1 MIENYLSEFKSERTH
16 DHNLIYLMEEL
27 KSCEKESLFNDF
39 ILRVQEGI
47 GNFIF
52 GRTKQ
57 AFDVLLV
64 FEKAN
69 VVIETK
75 VDSGEGFYEG
85 WWQTAK
91 IHQNYHNA
99 WPDKRTYFLYLTYGL
114 TEYHIKEREDGNF
127 SNGPYSTNFTHVK
140 CHEIVNFVQEALK
153 VIQPNMKLE
162 VWSKWLE
169 FEVQKEKDNE
179 EYLFHLSKIIEKY
192 KSGLGLTDYPIKRLN
207 LFTPEF
213 AIPLFFKL
221 GTAWN
226 QTNNENIGRACLYS
240 LGRGY
245 SPVYDS
251 ILNFAELYH
260 KKNSLTCGGII
271 NDNERYIYFEF
282 NEDFNL
288 HLKVSADVPR
298 IEDVKAFVK
307 KNKLGL
313 TLNGKYNGIEEHFRQ
328 GSYVVFEWDF
338 NLLTKK
344 VEEVIPELKE
354 VLENAIMILD

>member
-16 DHNLIYLMEEL
+16 DRNLIYLMEEL
-27 KSCEKESLFNDF
+27 RNCQKENLFNDL
-39 ILRVQEGI
+39 ILRAPEAI
-47 GNFIF
+47 GNFLF

-85 WWQTAK
+85 RWQTDTIYK
-91 IHQNYHNA
+91 NFHKA
-99 WPDKRTYFLYLTYGL
+99 WPDKPTYFLYLTYGL
-114 TEYHIKEREDGNF
+114 TEYHIKEREDSNF
-127 SNGPYSTNFTHVK
+127 ANGPYSKNFVHVK
-140 CHEIVNFVQEALK
+140 CHEILNFVQEAIK
-153 VIQPNMKLE
+153 TIQPNVKLGA
-162 VWSKWLE
+162 WSQWLE

-192 KSGLGLTDYPIKRLN
+192 KSGLGLTDYPVKRLN

-226 QTNNENIGRACLYS
+226 YTNNEKIGRACLYS

-245 SPVYDS
+245 SPVFDS
-251 ILNFAELYH
+251 ILNFAELLH
-260 KKNSLTCGGII
+260 KKKPLTCGNII
-271 NDNERYIYFEF
+271 KDNGRYIYFEF

-288 HLKVSADVPR
+288 HLKVNASVPV
-298 IEDVKAFVK
+298 IGDIKTFIK

-313 TLNGKYNGIEEHFRQ
+313 TLNGKYKGIEEHFMQ
-328 GSYVVFEWDF
+328 GSHVVFEWDF
-338 NLLTKK
+338 SLLTKK

-354 VLENAIMILD
+354 VLENAILILN